1 MAAGSAG
8 CIRVAGVGGGPGV
21 MHSIE
26 SVDIVIILISN
37 AASAVLL
44 MLVDI
49 RRYLRLLKLIIYNG

>member
-21 MHSIE
+21 MRSIE